1 MQVELSRAYHFSA
14 AHHLPH
20 APEGH
25 KCRRLHGHSYR
36 IDVAVRGEVDAR
48 TGWLID
54 YADID
59 SVVKPIVAEIDHCT
73 LNDVAG
79 LENATSEVLAGWLW
93 AQLEDRLEGLC
104 RVSVYE
110 SPSAVCHYYGES

>member
-1 MQVELSRAYHFSA
+1 MQVELSRTYHFAA

-36 IDVAVRGEVDAR
+36 LDVTVRGEVDAR
-48 TGWLID
+48 SGWLLD

-59 SVVKPIVAEIDHCT
+59 KVVKPVLAEIDHRT
-73 LNDVAG
+73 LNDVPG

-93 AQLEDRLEGLC
+93 TRLAGALHGLH
-104 RVSVYE
+104 RVSISE
-110 SPSAVCHYYGES
+110 NPGAVCHYYGD